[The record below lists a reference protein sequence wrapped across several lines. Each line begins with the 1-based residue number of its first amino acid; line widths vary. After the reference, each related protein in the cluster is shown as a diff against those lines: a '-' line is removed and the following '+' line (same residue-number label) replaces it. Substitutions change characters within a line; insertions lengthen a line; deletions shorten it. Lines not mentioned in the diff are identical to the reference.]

1 MNSPHVWRAGSSCG
15 GVVSADAQGQFV
27 VGDVDG
33 EPLEIILQLLRPL
46 RSVLGPV
53 VRREHHVI
61 DALVG
66 GARRNM
72 SRPMAT
78 PGRA

>member
-1 MNSPHVWRAGSSCG
+1 MDSH
-15 GVVSADAQGQFV
+15 ADTG

-46 RSVLGPV
+46 QSVLGPV

-66 GARRNM
+66 GA
-72 SRPMAT
+72 A
-78 PGRA
+78 